1 MPTKEQ
7 TILTYME
14 KLGLT
19 REEAEQLWNDDN
31 SDTMT
36 EEQKELTE
44 KAKKAGRHYEQS
56 DKPRKKTKKE
66 RKINETKG
74 YILTELTDTLKKL
87 ECNITGSKT
96 ETEVYFEF
104 EDKKYT
110 LKLTEHRK

>member
-7 TILTYME
+7 AIALYME

-19 REEAEQLWNDDN
+19 QEEALQLWEDDN

-44 KAKKAGRHYEQS
+44 KAKKCRRYEQS

-87 ECNITGSKT
+87 ECNITGAKT

-104 EDKKYT
+104 EGKKYT

>member
-7 TILTYME
+7 AIALYME

-19 REEAEQLWNDDN
+19 QEEALQLWEDDN

-44 KAKKAGRHYEQS
+44 KAKKCRRYEQS
-56 DKPRKKTKKE
+56 DKPRKKVKKE

-96 ETEVYFEF
+96 ETEIYFVF
-104 EDKKYT
+104 EGKKYT

>member
-7 TILTYME
+7 AIALYME

-19 REEAEQLWNDDN
+19 QEEALQLWEDDN

-44 KAKKAGRHYEQS
+44 KAKKCRRYEQS
-56 DKPRKKTKKE
+56 GKPRKKAKKE

-87 ECNITGSKT
+87 ECNITGAKT
-96 ETEVYFEF
+96 ETEIYFEF
-104 EDKKYT
+104 EGKKYT

>member
-1 MPTKEQ
+1 MQTKEQ
-7 TILTYME
+7 AIALYME

-19 REEAEQLWNDDN
+19 QEEALQLWNDDN

-44 KAKKAGRHYEQS
+44 KAKKCRRYEQS
-56 DKPRKKTKKE
+56 DKPRKKAKKE
-66 RKINETKG
+66 RKVNETKG

-87 ECNITGSKT
+87 ECNVTGSKT
-96 ETEVYFEF
+96 ETEIYFEF
-104 EDKKYT
+104 EGKKYT